1 MSCGAAD
8 GTAPSLIRD
17 RGFDLSGQRSSES
30 ANTRDKILSI
40 NGRTNDPLF
49 PRLDK
54 LELENLPKLGHFI
67 LTKQA
72 LEFPFLR
79 EVEIHKC
86 PEMKTFVQQGS
97 VSTPSLKNV
106 NNDDKVK
113 VDGLNEWIHQRFFS
127 SKEEDGRKSEASI

>member
-1 MSCGAAD
+1 MLKPLHPFHCIQ
-8 GTAPSLIRD
+8 LR
-17 RGFDLSGQRSSES
+17 
-30 ANTRDKILSI
+30 NSI
-40 NGRTNDPLF
+40 KYSTDQQL

-72 LEFPFLR
+72 LEFPFLI
-79 EVEIHKC
+79 EVESHKC

-106 NNDDKVK
+106 NNDHNVK
-113 VDGLNEWIHQRFFS
+113 VDGLNEWIHQRFIS

>member
-1 MSCGAAD
+1 MCIDFYVNIDPD
-8 GTAPSLIRD
+8 GIVLFS
-17 RGFDLSGQRSSES
+17 LSGQRSSES

-40 NGRTNDPLF
+40 NGRTNEPLF

-54 LELENLPKLGHFI
+54 LELENLPKLGHII

-113 VDGLNEWIHQRFFS
+113 VDGLNEWIHQRFIS
-127 SKEEDGRKSEASI
+127 SKEEDGSKSEASI